1 MPSTHATQPPQIAIP
16 TLTVGR
22 ELIVLQRPHLYR
34 SASRKT
40 PFLLMETTSLKLARL
55 TPSRSQSQAKI
66 LTSFGAALQLERQA
80 VIQPVQTARL
90 QTVEMTALA
99 AAFLHVDL
107 VNQRLRLN
115 LPYLKPV
122 KTSTMLK

>member
-1 MPSTHATQPPQIAIP
+1 MS
-16 TLTVGR
+16 
-22 ELIVLQRPHLYR
+22 QRPHLYR

-99 AAFLHVDL
+99 AAFLRVDL

-115 LPYLKPV
+115 LPYLKLV